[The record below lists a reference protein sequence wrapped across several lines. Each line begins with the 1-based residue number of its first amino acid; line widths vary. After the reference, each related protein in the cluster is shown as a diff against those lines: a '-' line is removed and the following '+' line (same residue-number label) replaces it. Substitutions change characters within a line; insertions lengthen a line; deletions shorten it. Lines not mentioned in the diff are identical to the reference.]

1 MALFYEYIIDN
12 INMLLLLI
20 YIYIIGNMYRKANC
34 KCTMSQLL
42 SFLLS
47 SSLFFSFLLFI
58 CLYLSFLL
66 FMCLYLS
73 FLLFVCLYFVFIL
86 SLLFSYVSGTNM
98 GVRDWWHLRAF
109 QHRCLRREERMW
121 FIRQHQNCTGTL
133 YKSISFLN
141 NLYP

>member
-1 MALFYEYIIDN
+1 
-12 INMLLLLI
+12 MLLLL
-20 YIYIIGNMYRKANC
+20 IYIIGNMYRKANC

-73 FLLFVCLYFVFIL
+73 FLLFVCLYV
-86 SLLFSYVSGTNM
+86 SLFCLFSSHMCQVPIWAYAIDGTCVHFNTDAC
-98 GVRDWWHLRAF
+98 GVKKECGLYDNTKIAQVHYTNQLAF
-109 QHRCLRREERMW
+109 WIIFTLNFLKS
-121 FIRQHQNCTGTL
+121 FIFKIFH
-133 YKSISFLN
+133 F
-141 NLYP
+141 